1 MPDAT
6 PPNGAPEVRPPRPGR
21 RRPREVLDALSR
33 PKVALMLALGFSSG
47 LPFMLIGNTLTFWL
61 AEDGVKLAVIGFLSW
76 ITLTYSVK
84 FLWGAV
90 VDRVKTPLLGFLG
103 RRRGWMV
110 ATQVGV
116 GAGLV
121 GMACTDPRTQL
132 GGLIA
137 FGLLTGVSAAA
148 QDTVVDA
155 WRIESASDPDELG
168 LLTAA
173 YSLGYR
179 AALIATEAL
188 ILLLANAVGW
198 PVSYGL
204 YGGLM
209 VIGIGAALMVREPAG
224 ADKVMEAKSA
234 LARVH
239 PVRAAADAVVGPF
252 VEFFRAHG
260 VALAALMLGMI
271 TLYHLSDYMRGPMSN
286 PYYKALGIAKPTIAY
301 VRATIGLG
309 GSLAGIALGGAAS
322 VRFGNYR
329 TLILGAILQPIAVAG
344 FALLAWR
351 GGDFIL
357 FAAGGLKLTAF
368 EAIMA
373 FDSLAMAFSGVALVA
388 YMSTLTSLGY
398 TATQYALLTSALTWT
413 GKTLKG
419 FSGVLVDALHDGRTL
434 LQAYGLFYLIS
445 AAIGLPAILLCLI
458 LAVRRPAPDASSL
471 LVGEG
476 TPEEGDAAVEVS
488 PG

>member
-1 MPDAT
+1 MPDAIPVNPAPDARPA
-6 PPNGAPEVRPPRPGR
+6 PPAR
-21 RRPREVLDALSR
+21 RRPHDVLAALSR
-33 PKVALMLALGFSSG
+33 PKVGLMLALGFSSG

-61 AEDGVKLAVIGFLSW
+61 AEAGVKLAVIGFLSW

-90 VDRVKTPLLGFLG
+90 VDRVKTPLLGSLG
-103 RRRGWMV
+103 RRRGWMI

-173 YSLGYR
+173 YSLGFR

-198 PVSYGL
+198 PLSYGL

-209 VIGIGAALMVREPAG
+209 VVGVAAALMAREPAR
-224 ADKVMEAKSA
+224 ADEVMEAKSA
-234 LARVH
+234 LARIH
-239 PVRAAADAVVGPF
+239 PVRAVGDAVVGPF
-252 VEFFRAHG
+252 VAFFRAHG
-260 VALAALMLGMI
+260 LGLAALMLGMI

-286 PYYKALGIAKPTIAY
+286 PYYKALGIGKPTIAA
-301 VRATIGLG
+301 VRATIGLS

-322 VRFGNYR
+322 VRFGNLR
-329 TLILGAILQPIAVAG
+329 TLIVGAVLQPIAVAA

-351 GGDFIL
+351 GGDFTL
-357 FAAGGLKLTAF
+357 LAAGPLRLTAF

-373 FDSLAMAFSGVALVA
+373 FDALAMAFSGVALVA

-419 FSGVLVDALHDGRTL
+419 FSGVLVDALQQGRTL
-434 LQAYGLFYLIS
+434 LEAYGLFYLLS

-458 LAVRRPAPDASSL
+458 LALRRASPPVG
-471 LVGEG
+471 VGEG
-476 TPEEGDAAVEVS
+476 ARAAEAS
-488 PG
+488 PS